1 MKYIDFEPLANTITV
16 SMQIFELKAIL
27 ESMQESLAKKELETI
42 LQSAERE
49 KQAYKKYAQENS

>member
-16 SMQIFELKAIL
+16 SMTISDIKAIL
-27 ESMQESLAKKELETI
+27 ENMQKSSAKKELETI